1 MEGKEADEEDG
12 DEEEE
17 EGPAKDDRLEDGAA
31 CRVARAKAFLADRFQ

>member
-1 MEGKEADEEDG
+1 MEGKEAHEEDG
-12 DEEEE
+12 DEE